1 MYEQCHLLAV
11 VLSGPSSVRLSTL
24 QIMSRTMAAIVRGE
38 LIAIRKEVVV
48 AYYNP

>member
-11 VLSGPSSVRLSTL
+11 ELGGPSSVRLSTL
-24 QIMSRTMAAIVRGE
+24 QIINRTMAAIVHGE

-48 AYYNP
+48 AY